1 MIHNFRGTMAAAVMA
16 LDFALGCGAVAQAG
30 KIEARPASV
39 PANPFLA
46 RSATPISHRNS
57 AQQNSSNV
65 PGPSGPTKTLAENQ
79 LDWRFLG
86 PGHYGAVLSS
96 VQKDG
101 RRVLWSNGSET
112 IAKLDAETFEV
123 LAQLPLIPEGRF
135 TQAEAARE
143 LDRVY
148 AAPDAEQADLAFNL
162 RMRML
167 KSNSGAG
174 VYAMIDKDGNFYV
187 SSRTGVSIYGDAVP
201 GDSRSPIVVRRQW
214 TMPSD
219 VGGVL
224 MGMNMTYDGRVIL
237 VSTAGDVIA
246 LSRNLN
252 DMQRIKMRHSED
264 RDAYM
269 ARVRDRTGG
278 EEGMGWMRNSFAV
291 DPQGGIYI
299 ISAGYMHK
307 VVWTGKKL
315 STDEA
320 DGAWSEP
327 YRDSRGLGS
336 GSTPVLMGFGP
347 KDDRLVVF
355 TDGDDVMNV
364 TAYWRDAIPLG
375 WAAPSGAPSRRLA
388 GFARADMGDPTR
400 KAVVQTEQATVV
412 GDYGAIVV
420 DNEPAAVP
428 AGLPAKGWQVMFSF
442 LGNDPRYAP
451 HGMQKFEWD
460 PVLKKMK
467 LAWTNRTISSP
478 NAVPFIS
485 LASGL
490 VYTIGA
496 RDGKWTLEGLDWK
509 SGRSIFDYILPSN
522 NFNAMGAGIQQD
534 DNGNIVYGTPF
545 GKARIPLKLPVAKTR
560 P

>member
-1 MIHNFRGTMAAAVMA
+1 MIRNSRWTTAAAVVS
-16 LDFALGCGAVAQAG
+16 LGLTPGGGAVVH
-30 KIEARPASV
+30 AREIGTRTASV
-39 PANPFLA
+39 PVNPFLA

-57 AQQNSSNV
+57 AQQNASRI
-65 PGPSGPTKTLAENQ
+65 PGPSGPTATLAENQ

-96 VQKDG
+96 VEKDG
-101 RRVLWSNGSET
+101 RRVLWSNGAET

-135 TQAEAARE
+135 TQAEAATE
-143 LDRVY
+143 LNRVY
-148 AAPDAEQADLAFNL
+148 AAPDAEQADLAFKL

-187 SSRTGVSIYGDAVP
+187 SSRTGVTIYGDAVP

-214 TMPSD
+214 TKPDD

-246 LSRNLN
+246 LSRNLD

-315 STDEA
+315 STAEA

-327 YRDSRGLGS
+327 YRDGRGLGS

-364 TAYWRDAIPLG
+364 TAYWRDAIPQG
-375 WAAPSGAPSRRLA
+375 WTPPPGAPSRRLA
-388 GFARADMGDPTR
+388 GFARADMGDPSK
-400 KAVVQTEQATVV
+400 KAAQTEQATVV

-460 PVLKKMK
+460 PVAKKMK

-496 RDGKWTLEGLDWK
+496 RGGKWTLEGVDWK
-509 SGRSIFDYILPSN
+509 SGQSSFHYILPSN
-522 NFNAMGAGIQQD
+522 NFNAMGAGVQQD
-534 DNGNIVYGTPF
+534 DHGNIVYGTPF
-545 GKARIPLKLPVAKTR
+545 GKARIPLKLSVAKMQ